1 MYKKNG
7 VFCALKWIN
16 CDYIKKTGQKLYV
29 ISLNRTSGKISVFF
43 LNLLKKNPNNDII
56 LLDLRR
62 LNNDK

>member
-29 ISLNRTSGKISVFF
+29 ISLNRTSGKISVLAPEIFPE
-43 LNLLKKNPNNDII
+43 K
-56 LLDLRR
+56 
-62 LNNDK
+62 

>member
-29 ISLNRTSGKISVFF
+29 ISLNRTSGKISEHSLYVFT
-43 LNLLKKNPNNDII
+43 KQNNC
-56 LLDLRR
+56 
-62 LNNDK
+62 DKIF